1 MQIPLFRFFVE
12 AQKGGKGGIQGL
24 GHGPNLG
31 EGRSRLG
38 SPGSWAT
45 RPGSGWSAGPG
56 SGGGGGVGVGGRVS
70 ALTRRA
76 ARRLRVAGL
85 RSLRS
90 CCQREAVSGSLTWTD
105 TKKACGSFSHR
116 THGLGFSRRRGRGE
130 KEEPKHFSFSP
141 PPRFFL
147 FSLKLSWQETLHSQ
161 SVLRLYTSRS

>member
-1 MQIPLFRFFVE
+1 MEKEGSRAWGTDRTWVRGGAGWG
-12 AQKGGKGGIQGL
+12 AQGAGRPGRAAAGAQGPAPGVGEGGI
-24 GHGPNLG
+24 
-31 EGRSRLG
+31 
-38 SPGSWAT
+38 
-45 RPGSGWSAGPG
+45 
-56 SGGGGGVGVGGRVS
+56 VS

-90 CCQREAVSGSLTWTD
+90 RCQREAVSGSLTWTD
-105 TKKACGSFSHR
+105 TKKACGSLSHR